1 MYKDNQLKFLH
12 YISGQPYLWEMI
24 ESCTFLSD
32 PYQITIKHY
41 DSNDISG
48 MGSAK
53 SIVCA
58 RIIGSGKE
66 SHLIN
71 GIQALFV
78 KLTQDE
84 IKHLEKPHVPRFTQG
99 RK

>member
-1 MYKDNQLKFLH
+1 
-12 YISGQPYLWEMI
+12 MI
-24 ESCTFLSD
+24 ESCTFLLD
-32 PYQITIKHY
+32 PYQIRIKHH
-41 DSNDISG
+41 DSKDISG

-58 RIIGSGKE
+58 RIIGADKV

-71 GIQALFV
+71 GIQSFSV

-84 IKHLEKPHVPRFTQG
+84 IKHLEKPHVSRFTQG
-99 RK
+99 HN